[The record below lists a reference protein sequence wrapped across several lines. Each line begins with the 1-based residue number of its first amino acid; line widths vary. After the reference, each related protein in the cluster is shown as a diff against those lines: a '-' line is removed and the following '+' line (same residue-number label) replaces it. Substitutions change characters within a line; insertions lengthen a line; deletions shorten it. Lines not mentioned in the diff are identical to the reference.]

1 MVTQDLAKF
10 MANAALKNSIS
21 GMGATAAGP
30 VNVSCSGQMGLISCK
45 ALQRA
50 CK

>member
-1 MVTQDLAKF
+1 

-21 GMGATAAGP
+21 GMGAKAVGP
-30 VNVSCSGQMGLISCK
+30 VAMKCETGSGLPTCVAKQK
-45 ALQRA
+45 A